1 MWFCVFE
8 SVSNCE
14 HNLFVPWCTSY
25 HWPISTPTRR
35 AFVNLIDVVGWIW
48 IRRTKVCFITSCTLW
63 PHYSVVSRK
72 RSRWYDLFVS
82 SCFRCMLVCG
92 GHSGYVKLSTMGA
105 TNHFITATTY
115 TSYAYSAYFAYSAH
129 FKFYLVHSYF
139 NEELSQLLNGSG
151 RCSLI
156 AVDAQSKW

>member
-1 MWFCVFE
+1 
-8 SVSNCE
+8 
-14 HNLFVPWCTSY
+14 
-25 HWPISTPTRR
+25 
-35 AFVNLIDVVGWIW
+35 
-48 IRRTKVCFITSCTLW
+48 
-63 PHYSVVSRK
+63 
-72 RSRWYDLFVS
+72 
-82 SCFRCMLVCG
+82 MLVCG